1 MMKLNKDVVH
11 FLQNQGFVVV
21 STIDPAGYPHN
32 SCKGIVEI
40 DEEGRVFLLDLF
52 HARTRKNLE
61 ANPLVSVT
69 AVDEHKFAGYCLKG
83 RARIVAR
90 EEMNP
95 RLAHAWE
102 ERITSRL
109 TKRLIKNIHGE
120 KGHALHPEALLPKP
134 EYLIEMDVEEVVD
147 LTPYPSGD

>member
-1 MMKLNKDVVH
+1 MIQLNKDVVH

-21 STIDPAGYPHN
+21 STIDAAGYPHN

-40 DEEGRVFLLDLF
+40 DEAGRVFLLDLF

-61 ANPLVSVT
+61 ANPLVSIT
-69 AVDEHKFAGYCLKG
+69 AVDEHKFIGYCLKG
-83 RARIVAR
+83 RARIVTQ
-90 EEMNP
+90 EEVGLHLT
-95 RLAHAWE
+95 RAWE

-109 TKRLIKNIHGE
+109 SRRLIKNIHGE

-134 EYLIEMDVEEVVD
+134 EYLIEIDVKEVVD
-147 LTPYPSGD
+147 LSPHP

>member
-83 RARIVAR
+83 KARIVAH

-95 RLAHAWE
+95 PGACLGRADHKPPDQAPDQKYP
-102 ERITSRL
+102 RR
-109 TKRLIKNIHGE
+109 KRACVASG
-120 KGHALHPEALLPKP
+120 GPFAEAGIP
-134 EYLIEMDVEEVVD
+134 DRD
-147 LTPYPSGD
+147 GRRGDR

>member
-1 MMKLNKDVVH
+1 MIQLNKDVVH

-21 STIDPAGYPHN
+21 STIDAAGYPHN

-40 DEEGRVFLLDLF
+40 DEAGRVFLLDLF

-61 ANPLVSVT
+61 ANPLVSIT
-69 AVDEHKFAGYCLKG
+69 AVDEHKFIGYCLKG
-83 RARIVAR
+83 RARVVTQ
-90 EEMNP
+90 EEVGLHLT
-95 RLAHAWE
+95 RAWE

-109 TKRLIKNIHGE
+109 SRRLIKNIHGE

-134 EYLIEMDVEEVVD
+134 EYLIEIDVKEVVD
-147 LTPYPSGD
+147 LSPHP